1 MPTSKTVCILPLL
14 STSRRLSPPPTRLAA
29 VRKSPCGSIR
39 NALPKVWLLTIVTT
53 PSRARS
59 SSSGRS
65 TEAGGAVGVGV
76 GNGVALGGNAIRRW
90 AAGGIRTAA
99 PVSTR
104 LMTRAARS
112 CSSRLLGRRLTVL
125 KRGWPGFL
133 GVTPVSYTF
142 ITMRLR
148 NTETNSVQPLEPAAR
163 PIGLYVC
170 GITPYDTT
178 HLGHALTYVVFD
190 VLVRALRAAG
200 QAVRYVQNVTDVDD
214 DIIRRAREL
223 GTSWNRLAEKE
234 TALYEADMAD
244 LNVRAPDVFP
254 KVSQTIPKIV
264 ALVRTL
270 EAQGH
275 AYQRGGNV
283 YFRVGSVTDYGRLSR
298 LSRDEMIRLSAERGA
313 DPNDPRKQDPLDFLV
328 WQESA
333 PDEPRWPSPWGEG
346 RPGWHIECSAMA
358 LANLGPQVDVHGGGS
373 DLIFPHHESE
383 IAQSESIT
391 GVRPFARIWAHVG
404 MLRYRGEK
412 MSKSLK
418 NLVLVRDLLGRYD
431 ADSIRVLL
439 LRHHYRESWDYTPEQ
454 LDDAAAWT
462 GRLRESAGRA
472 ATATA
477 DRAAA
482 VFAAL
487 DDDLDTPRALRL
499 LEESIQSG
507 AGDWRAAA
515 DVLGLR
521 LGDDR
526 MAASETKK
534 ALGWRAPFS

>member
-1 MPTSKTVCILPLL
+1 
-14 STSRRLSPPPTRLAA
+14 
-29 VRKSPCGSIR
+29 
-39 NALPKVWLLTIVTT
+39 
-53 PSRARS
+53 
-59 SSSGRS
+59 
-65 TEAGGAVGVGV
+65 
-76 GNGVALGGNAIRRW
+76 
-90 AAGGIRTAA
+90 
-99 PVSTR
+99 
-104 LMTRAARS
+104 
-112 CSSRLLGRRLTVL
+112 
-125 KRGWPGFL
+125 
-133 GVTPVSYTF
+133 
-142 ITMRLR
+142 MRLR

-283 YFRVGSVTDYGRLSR
+283 YFRVASVTDYGRLSR

-412 MSKSLK
+412 M
-418 NLVLVRDLLGRYD
+418 
-431 ADSIRVLL
+431 
-439 LRHHYRESWDYTPEQ
+439 
-454 LDDAAAWT
+454 
-462 GRLRESAGRA
+462 
-472 ATATA
+472 
-477 DRAAA
+477 
-482 VFAAL
+482 
-487 DDDLDTPRALRL
+487 
-499 LEESIQSG
+499 
-507 AGDWRAAA
+507 
-515 DVLGLR
+515 
-521 LGDDR
+521 
-526 MAASETKK
+526 
-534 ALGWRAPFS
+534 

>member
-1 MPTSKTVCILPLL
+1 MGRAVPFPVKTPSTLPPGPTTGPPTFPGRSSASSRNWVSVVVLTTAGVAGGRFSIRGFDSRTTRPGRRTTAGFHKGNGRACAVARTCAIPRAESMATSKTVCILPLL

-39 NALPKVWLLTIVTT
+39 NAVPKVWLLTIVTT

-76 GNGVALGGNAIRRW
+76 GSGVALGRNASRRW
-90 AAGGIRTAA
+90 AAVGIRTAA

-104 LMTRAARS
+104 LMARAARS

-223 GTSWNRLAEKE
+223 GTTWDHLADKE
-234 TALYEADMAD
+234 TALYADDMAA

-254 KVSQTIPKIV
+254 RASQTIPKII
-264 ALVRTL
+264 ALIVRL

-275 AYQRGGNV
+275 AYQREGNV
-283 YFRVGSVTDYGRLSR
+283 YFRVGSVADYGRLSR
-298 LSRDEMIRLSAERGA
+298 LSPKEMVTLSGPRGA
-313 DPNDPRKQDPLDFLV
+313 DPDDPRKQDPLDFVL
-328 WQESA
+328 WQVSA
-333 PDEPRWPSPWGEG
+333 LGEPRWESPWGRG
-346 RPGWHIECSAMA
+346 RAGRHLVSAA
-358 LANLGPQVDVHGGGS
+358 LAAG
-373 DLIFPHHESE
+373 
-383 IAQSESIT
+383 
-391 GVRPFARIWAHVG
+391 
-404 MLRYRGEK
+404 
-412 MSKSLK
+412 
-418 NLVLVRDLLGRYD
+418 
-431 ADSIRVLL
+431 
-439 LRHHYRESWDYTPEQ
+439 TP
-454 LDDAAAWT
+454 
-462 GRLRESAGRA
+462 
-472 ATATA
+472 
-477 DRAAA
+477 
-482 VFAAL
+482 
-487 DDDLDTPRALRL
+487 
-499 LEESIQSG
+499 
-507 AGDWRAAA
+507 
-515 DVLGLR
+515 
-521 LGDDR
+521 
-526 MAASETKK
+526 
-534 ALGWRAPFS
+534 